1 MTRTMRVAHVITRL
15 IVGGA
20 QENTIASVLGLRAK
34 AGLEVSLISGP
45 TTGPEGSL
53 ESRVASIPGLLTIVP
68 ELIRPVSPWHDWL
81 ALRKLTTLFRE
92 QRPDIVH
99 THSGK
104 AGVLGRLAAHA
115 AGVPIIV
122 HTIHGPSFGPFQ
134 GALANF
140 VFRAAER
147 RAGRVTTH
155 FVSVANA
162 MTEQYIAAGIG
173 RPEQYTRI
181 FSGFDLEPFL
191 NAKNDL
197 ALRAK
202 LGIAP
207 DDFVIGKV
215 ARLFEHKGHLDLLAA
230 VHGLASRY
238 PKLKVL
244 LVGDGSLRP
253 ALEAAINELPGGAP
267 LRGRVIFAGL
277 VRPEEV
283 PDYLGVMDVVVHLSR
298 REGLARVLPQALAA
312 GKPIVAYDCDG
323 AREVCL
329 DNETGFLVQPGKP
342 EAATLLFLNLQK
354 HLVVGLADKLAGR
367 EVEPLG
373 IAPLDNVAHWL
384 GELLTKP
391 VLCERFG
398 ARGRELVKENF
409 PVQRMVDELHAL
421 YLRLQTDQSAT
432 GNRRSALP

>member
-81 ALRKLTTLFRE
+81 ALRKLTRLFRE

-115 AGVPIIV
+115 AGVPVIV

-162 MTEQYIAAGIG
+162 MTEQYLAAGIG

-215 ARLFEHKGHLDLLAA
+215 ARLFEHKGHLDLLVA
-230 VHGLASRY
+230 VLGVAHRF
-238 PKLKVL
+238 PQVKVL
-244 LVGDGSLRP
+244 LVGDGNLRST
-253 ALEAAINELPGGAP
+253 LERWVQTGPLSRS
-267 LRGRVIFAGL
+267 LRGRVVFAGL

-283 PDYLGVMDVVVHLSR
+283 PGYLGVMDTVVHLSR

-312 GKPIVAYDCDG
+312 GKPVIAYDCDG

-329 DNETGFLVQPGKP
+329 NNVTGFLAAPGDMASVTLRLDELIEQP
-342 EAATLLFLNLQK
+342 Q
-354 HLVVGLADKLAGR
+354 
-367 EVEPLG
+367 
-373 IAPLDNVAHWL
+373 
-384 GELLTKP
+384 
-391 VLCERFG
+391 LCERLG

-409 PVQRMVDELHAL
+409 PVLRMVEELHAL
-421 YLRLQTDQSAT
+421 YLRLQMEEK
-432 GNRRSALP
+432 R